1 MEKRQI
7 NPKAIAIVALAV
19 LALAI
24 VGSVIIVVMTAPR
37 AAGPAA
43 QAGDPAPVTVSFQP
57 AVISREATRIPVPTV
72 DTAYPTT
79 IVGILPD
86 VVATGT
92 YVWSVPTP
100 DPTDLA
106 EGLHHEYLANLL
118 YNGPANVIAQGTN
131 TTPFSSTVYTQVTL
145 TTYRVEEVHLPNDE
159 TWLTIL
165 LHADG
170 GLGVGSV
177 TFNKAWRVTI
187 NGTGFY
193 AADTAWFMSA
203 SSQLLGVCISTADGL
218 ATIVYD
224 RALLPE
230 GARLGVSFGYSGP
243 AYLPETVHFLP
254 IP

>member
-7 NPKAIAIVALAV
+7 NSKAIAFVALAV

-24 VGSVIIVVMTAPR
+24 VGLVIVVVMTAPR

-43 QAGDPAPVTVSFQP
+43 QAGDPPPVTASLQP
-57 AVISREATRIPVPTV
+57 AVISLEATRVPVPTI

-79 IVGILPD
+79 IVGVLPS

-92 YVWSVPTP
+92 YVWSAPTP
-100 DPTDLA
+100 DPTDSA
-106 EGLHHEYLANLL
+106 EGLHHEYLTNLL
-118 YNGPANVIAQGTN
+118 YNAPATIVAQGSN
-131 TTPFSSTVYTQVTL
+131 TTPVSSTVYTQVTL

-165 LHADG
+165 PHASG
-170 GLGVGSV
+170 GLGAGSV

-203 SSQLLGVCISTADGL
+203 NSKLLGVGISTADGL

-230 GARLGVSFGYSGP
+230 GTRLGVSFDYGGL

-254 IP
+254 TP